1 MCRGGPRVCN
11 ARRSGFNSRHRLD
24 LKEGVLSSPK
34 GWCAPRITALS
45 ELGDAR
51 SLRLVVKPRILAP
64 MPLVRFQQRTVG
76 CPVDAIG
83 KVSLLHAMLAAAKAI
98 GAGLAAIGLTGAG
111 IGIGSI
117 FAALITGV
125 SRQPA
130 VAGQLFSYAVLGF
143 ALAEATGL
151 FALMVSFLV
160 LYS

>member
-1 MCRGGPRVCN
+1 VLRQHTCFTHKGPR
-11 ARRSGFNSRHRLD
+11 FNSESSYSPVMELVDMAASSAAGRLP
-24 LKEGVLSSPK
+24 VRVRSPP
-34 GWCAPRITALS
+34 WLEATRAQPSAP
-45 ELGDAR
+45 
-51 SLRLVVKPRILAP
+51 
-64 MPLVRFQQRTVG
+64 PLFS
-76 CPVDAIG
+76 P
-83 KVSLLHAMLAAAKAI
+83 MLAAAKAI

-125 SRQPA
+125 SRQPS

-151 FALMVSFLV
+151 FALRVSFLV